1 MSEFSRI
8 IGQRQA
14 PLLGALR
21 GPSADERAWV
31 ARMAPAQTR
40 VPKGVFRYRSLQE
53 ANADWERWQADAIT
67 AVAKPAVPQ
76 P

>member
-8 IGQRQA
+8 IGQRQP

-21 GPSADERAWV
+21 APSADERAWM

-40 VPKGVFRYRSLQE
+40 VPKVIFRYRSLRD
-53 ANADWERWQADAIT
+53 ANADWERWQADTVT
-67 AVAKPAVPQ
+67 AGLKP
-76 P
+76 

>member
-21 GPSADERAWV
+21 APTADERAWA

-40 VPKGVFRYRSLQE
+40 VPKGVFRYRSLYE
-53 ANADWERWQADAIT
+53 ASADWERWQADAIN
-67 AVAKPAVPQ
+67 AGLKP
-76 P
+76 

>member
-8 IGQRQA
+8 IGQRQQ
-14 PLLGALR
+14 PVLGALR
-21 GPSADERAWV
+21 APSAEERAWV

-40 VPKGVFRYRSLQE
+40 VPKGIFRYRSPQE

-67 AVAKPAVPQ
+67 AVPKP
-76 P
+76 

>member
-21 GPSADERAWV
+21 APSADERAWI

-40 VPKGVFRYRSLQE
+40 VPKGVFRYTSLQE
-53 ANADWERWQADAIT
+53 ASADWERWQAAAIT
-67 AVAKPAVPQ
+67 ATAKP
-76 P
+76 